1 MTAPTAIAPSSRR
14 GAELV
19 MTLLAIA
26 LAVVAYAAV
35 GLGHNNKLP
44 VGSLAYGAGLAALV
58 IGAHLAVRRFAP
70 YADPVF
76 LPLAAA
82 LNGLGLVLIHR
93 LDLAAA
99 DRAHQAGRHLPQ
111 ADAPLQLVWTALGIA
126 AFVAVLAVVRDHRQ
140 LQRYTYTAGLVG
152 LVLLALPAILPAQYS
167 TVHGARIWI
176 RVSGFSLQPGE
187 LAKLALMVFF
197 AGYLVAKRDVLALAS
212 RRFAGIDLPRGRDL
226 GPVLAA
232 WLASMAVLVLE
243 KDLGTSLLFFGMFI
257 AMLYVA
263 TERRSWLLI
272 GVGLFALGSFAA
284 YHAFGHVRDRV
295 DIWLHPF
302 RYASTTGYQLV
313 QSMFGL
319 AFGGIL
325 GTGLGQGRPD
335 TVPFANSDFIIST
348 VGEELGLA
356 GLMAILVI
364 YALLVMRGLRAALA
378 VRDSFGKLLAAGLAF
393 SLALQVF
400 VVVGGVTRL
409 IPLTG
414 LTTPFLSY
422 GGSSLLAE
430 WALIALLVRIS
441 DAGRRPED
449 VPAAAGADDAL
460 TQVIRR

>member
-1 MTAPTAIAPSSRR
+1 MTAPATLIPGGRR
-14 GAELV
+14 GAELAMTV
-19 MTLLAIA
+19 MAIF
-26 LAVVAYAAV
+26 LAVAAYAAV
-35 GLGHNNKLP
+35 GLGHDNSLP
-44 VGSLAYGAGLAALV
+44 LGSLTYGAGLAVLV
-58 IGAHLAVRRFAP
+58 IAAHFAVRRYAP

-76 LPLAAA
+76 LPLAAG

-93 LDLAAA
+93 LDLAAV
-99 DRAHQAGRHLPQ
+99 DRAHQAGRHMPQ
-111 ADAPLQLVWTALGIA
+111 AGAPLQLVWTAVGIA
-126 AFVAVLAVVRDHRQ
+126 AFVGVLVVVRDHRQ
-140 LQRYTYTAGLVG
+140 LQRYTYTAGLIG
-152 LVLLALPAILPAQYS
+152 LVLLALPGVLPGRFS

-176 RVSGFSLQPGE
+176 RLGGFSLQPGE
-187 LAKLALMVFF
+187 IAKLALMVFF

-212 RRFAGIDLPRGRDL
+212 RRVAGVDLPRGRDL

-232 WLASMAVLVLE
+232 WLASMAVLVFE

-272 GVGLFALGSFAA
+272 GLVLFALGAFGA

-302 RYASTTGYQLV
+302 DYATTTGYQLV
-313 QSMFGL
+313 QSMFGMST
-319 AFGGIL
+319 GGIL
-325 GTGLGQGRPD
+325 GSGLGQGRPD
-335 TVPFANSDFIIST
+335 IVPFANSDFIIAT
-348 VGEELGLA
+348 IGEELGLA
-356 GLMAILVI
+356 GLMAVLMMF
-364 YALLVMRGLRAALA
+364 ALLVLRGLRAAIA
-378 VRDSFGKLLAAGLAF
+378 VRDSFGKLLATGLAF
-393 SLALQVF
+393 SMALQVF

-441 DAGRRPED
+441 DAGRRPEE
-449 VPAAAGADDAL
+449 VPAAAGPDDAL